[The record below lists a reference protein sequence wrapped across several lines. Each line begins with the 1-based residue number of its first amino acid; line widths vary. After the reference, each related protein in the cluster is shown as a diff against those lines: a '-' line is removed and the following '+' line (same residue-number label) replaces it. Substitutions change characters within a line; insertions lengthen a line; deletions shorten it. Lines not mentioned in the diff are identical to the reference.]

1 MYKMK
6 VLKALGNG
14 SCLFISLRLGLE
26 LLKVLEVKK
35 PGVLDGRNATIV
47 KSAEDLRVIIINWYS
62 NGLKKTVESFG
73 AFNEKSEKVWTRE
86 DIIATEL
93 HNLSPSDVPEDGPER
108 LKAVL
113 LYLEKMKQEGTWGG
127 TPEYTAFA
135 FMAKCNINV
144 WSEGKIINDLKT
156 TEDNKTLNLLFSGRN
171 HYDLLLTDEQ
181 AEEAIK
187 INPRLIVQDYSAD
200 DA

>member
-1 MYKMK
+1 MK

-35 PGVLDGRNATIV
+35 MGLLDGRNASIV
-47 KSAEDLRVIIINWYS
+47 KSAEELRIIIINWYS

-73 AFNEKSEKVWTRE
+73 AFNESSKKTWTRE

-93 HNLSPSDVPEDGPER
+93 HNLSSVDVPEDVPER

-113 LYLEKMKQEGTWGG
+113 LYLEKMKVAGTWGG

-135 FMAKCNINV
+135 FMAKCNIYV
-144 WSEGKIINDLKT
+144 WSEGKIINALKI
-156 TEDNKTLNLLFSGRN
+156 TEDNKTIHLLFSGRN

-181 AEEAIK
+181 VHEVYK
-187 INPRLIVQDYSAD
+187 INPRLSLEDYSPE
-200 DA
+200 